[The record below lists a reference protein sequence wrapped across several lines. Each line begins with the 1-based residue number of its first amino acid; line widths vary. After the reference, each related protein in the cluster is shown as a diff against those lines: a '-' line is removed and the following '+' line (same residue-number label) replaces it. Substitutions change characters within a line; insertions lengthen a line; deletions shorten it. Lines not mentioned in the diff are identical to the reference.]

1 VLLADLAEMVSR
13 DRASTA
19 ELLAYLSEVDG
30 RRLFRPAGY
39 PSMYAYCVGELH
51 LSEQAAYKRIY
62 AARVTRRFPAVFA
75 ALSEGRIHLAGVC
88 LIAPYLKSG
97 NVDEL
102 LAMATHQRKSEIERR
117 LALRFPR
124 TELMTIVE
132 VYPGRASSSTAEV
145 VPEGAG
151 TLGAEAGTRPP
162 TEPVDG
168 SSQRSTDA
176 PAANPSVAAAATAA
190 TAAAAVTSA
199 AAAATAAPA
208 GTVAPAATAMHATG
222 PPLMAPVTRPKWIP
236 LAPQRFGLQL
246 SVPQS
251 TYDKVQHALA
261 LLSHVIPCG
270 DVAQVL
276 DRALDLLIEKLERR
290 KLGAALQPRAPRPL
304 TGGTRYVPAH
314 VRRAVWKRD
323 QGRCTFVSESG
334 HRCEERRFLQFDHI
348 EPVARGGI
356 ASVDGIRLRC
366 RAHNQL
372 EAERVFGKKFMMEK
386 RESRQRRSL

>member
-1 VLLADLAEMVSR
+1 
-13 DRASTA
+13 
-19 ELLAYLSEVDG
+19 
-30 RRLFRPAGY
+30 
-39 PSMYAYCVGELH
+39 
-51 LSEQAAYKRIY
+51 
-62 AARVTRRFPAVFA
+62 
-75 ALSEGRIHLAGVC
+75 
-88 LIAPYLKSG
+88 
-97 NVDEL
+97 
-102 LAMATHQRKSEIERR
+102 
-117 LALRFPR
+117 
-124 TELMTIVE
+124 
-132 VYPGRASSSTAEV
+132 
-145 VPEGAG
+145 
-151 TLGAEAGTRPP
+151 
-162 TEPVDG
+162 
-168 SSQRSTDA
+168 
-176 PAANPSVAAAATAA
+176 
-190 TAAAAVTSA
+190 
-199 AAAATAAPA
+199 
-208 GTVAPAATAMHATG
+208 
-222 PPLMAPVTRPKWIP
+222 MAPVTRPKWIP

>member
-1 VLLADLAEMVSR
+1 MLLADLAEMVSR

-62 AARVTRRFPAVFA
+62 AARVTRRFPAVFS

-162 TEPVDG
+162 AEPVDG

-190 TAAAAVTSA
+190 TA
-199 AAAATAAPA
+199 
-208 GTVAPAATAMHATG
+208 GTVAPAATAMYATG

>member
-1 VLLADLAEMVSR
+1 MLLADLAEMVSR

>member
-1 VLLADLAEMVSR
+1 MLLADLAEMVSR

-162 TEPVDG
+162 AEPVDG

-176 PAANPSVAAAATAA
+176 PAANPSVAA
-190 TAAAAVTSA
+190 V
-199 AAAATAAPA
+199 AAAATA
-208 GTVAPAATAMHATG
+208 GTVAPAATAMYATG

-276 DRALDLLIEKLERR
+276 DRALDLLIERLERR